1 MGNLSNLI
9 VLFLHSNQ
17 LTGEIPAELG
27 NLSNLQELWLNDNQ
41 LTGEIP
47 TELGN
52 LSNLQGLSLNNNQMT
67 GELPQTLTGLTAL
80 AWFTFGNNAGLCAPT
95 DEAFQTW
102 LQSVASVRGDNCVA
116 EDEDSAED
124 RAVLV
129 ELYNATDGANWT
141 NNTNWLSDEP
151 MREWHGV
158 VTDDEGRVAEL
169 SLVDNQLTGE
179 IPTELGNLSNLTRY
193 SLAATS

>member
-1 MGNLSNLI
+1 M
-9 VLFLHSNQ
+9 
-17 LTGEIPAELG
+17 
-27 NLSNLQELWLNDNQ
+27 
-41 LTGEIP
+41 
-47 TELGN
+47 
-52 LSNLQGLSLNNNQMT
+52 
-67 GELPQTLTGLTAL
+67 TGLTAL
-80 AWFTFGNNAGLCAPT
+80 ASFTFDNNAGLCAPT

-102 LQSVASVRGDNCVA
+102 LQSVSFVSGDNCVA

-158 VTDDEGRVAEL
+158 VTDDEGRVAVLFLASNQLTGEIPTELGNLSSLTQL
-169 SLVDNQLTGE
+169 SLSINQLTGEIPTELGNLSSLTRLSLSSNQLTGEIPTELGNLSSLQRLWLNNNQLTGE
-179 IPTELGNLSNLTRY
+179 IPTELGNLSNLTQL
-193 SLAATS
+193 SSPTS

>member
-1 MGNLSNLI
+1 M
-9 VLFLHSNQ
+9 
-17 LTGEIPAELG
+17 TGEIPTELG
-27 NLSNLQELWLNDNQ
+27 NLSNLRRLYLNVNRLTGEIPTELGNHSSLERLYLNVNR

-52 LSNLQGLSLNNNQMT
+52 LSNLFVLRLNNNQLT
-67 GELPQTLTGLTAL
+67 GELPQSLTGLTML
-80 AWFTFGNNAGLCAPT
+80 GRLHFDNNAGLCAPT

-102 LQSVASVRGDNCVA
+102 LQSVFIVRGDNCVA
-116 EDEDSAED
+116 EDSAED
-124 RAVLV
+124 RAALV

-158 VTDDEGRVAEL
+158 VTDEGTGGRV
-169 SLVDNQLTGE
+169 V
-179 IPTELGNLSNLTRY
+179 PRR
-193 SLAATS
+193 

>member
-1 MGNLSNLI
+1 M
-9 VLFLHSNQ
+9 
-17 LTGEIPAELG
+17 
-27 NLSNLQELWLNDNQ
+27 
-41 LTGEIP
+41 
-47 TELGN
+47 
-52 LSNLQGLSLNNNQMT
+52 
-67 GELPQTLTGLTAL
+67 TGLTAL
-80 AWFTFGNNAGLCAPT
+80 ASFTFDNNAGLCAPT

-102 LQSVASVRGDNCVA
+102 LQSVSFVSGDNCVA

-169 SLVDNQLTGE
+169 SLST
-179 IPTELGNLSNLTRY
+179 
-193 SLAATS
+193 TS